1 MKTQTIRA
9 SDIKRSWHIFSAKN
23 QILGRLATQISPL
36 LIGKNKVYF
45 VPHLDCGDHVVV
57 INAKE
62 IEVTGK
68 KEKQKK
74 YYRHSGYPGG
84 LKMETLSDLRA
95 SRPEEIIKKAVWN
108 MIPKNKLRKERMK
121 RLYIYA
127 GEEHPHKDKF
137 LNTNI

>member
-1 MKTQTIRA
+1 MKTKSIKA
-9 SDIKRSWHIFSAKN
+9 AEIKRGWHIFSAKN
-23 QILGRLATQISPL
+23 QILGRLATQISQL

-45 VPHLDCGDHVVV
+45 VSHLDCGDHVVV
-57 INAKE
+57 INAKQ

-84 LKMETLSDLRA
+84 LRMETLSELRA
-95 SRPEEIIKKAVWN
+95 RKPEEIIKRAVWN
-108 MIPKNKLRKERMK
+108 MIPKNKLRKERIK

-137 LNTNI
+137 LISNS